1 MTTSYRPEIP
11 NEAHLHLGFSFRSP
25 SEAEK
30 LGSARLP
37 LLLVFSVFL
46 AFRVCQFTFRQ
57 GTPPIW
63 FDLRTSPVQA
73 VAVACV
79 WALIEEQEQAM
90 PSSDECLLPVTC
102 CLSEAPGVGRRRRHS
117 ALRVSCESLRV
128 AKGSLCLC
136 LGLGPTLREPK
147 EPWSPGDS
155 HSLAG
160 MWPQCETS

>member
-90 PSSDECLLPVTC
+90 PSSDEWLIACDLLPFGGSGSWPATPP
-102 CLSEAPGVGRRRRHS
+102 LGSPSE
-117 ALRVSCESLRV
+117 LRVVASCEGQPLPF
-128 AKGSLCLC
+128 A
-136 LGLGPTLREPK
+136 
-147 EPWSPGDS
+147 W
-155 HSLAG
+155 A
-160 MWPQCETS
+160 